1 MTHPQFINAEP
12 IRVLIAGGLTA
23 VRHGLNMS
31 FSAEVGFEVIG
42 EASSCNEALEIVRRC
57 SPHILI
63 VDLDVPEVDGLELTE
78 TVHTLSPRTAVI
90 LISMQDDV
98 LACLQAKDSGATAF
112 FPKTMPIEQL
122 LQAIRQIS
130 VGTRRV
136 YLMTNFPR
144 PPFEANPGRISKNH
158 HFVVSLKYQKR

>member
-1 MTHPQFINAEP
+1 
-12 IRVLIAGGLTA
+12 
-23 VRHGLNMS
+23 MS
-31 FSAEVGFEVIG
+31 FSAAVGFEVIG

-57 SPHILI
+57 SPQILL
-63 VDLDVPEVDGLELTE
+63 VDLDVPEVDGLALAEAA
-78 TVHTLSPRTAVI
+78 HALSPRTAVI
-90 LISMQDDV
+90 LLSMQDDV
-98 LACLQAKDSGATAF
+98 LACLQAQASGATAF

-144 PPFEANPGRISKNH
+144 PPFETAPGRISVH
-158 HFVVSLKYQKR
+158 QYQLKK